1 MPIKSADT
9 EAAVSGSGGGKAEA
23 VSGKAEAAK
32 YRECVSFTLFRLLP
46 QSILRLYL

>member
-9 EAAVSGSGGGKAEA
+9 EAAVSGSGGGKAEV